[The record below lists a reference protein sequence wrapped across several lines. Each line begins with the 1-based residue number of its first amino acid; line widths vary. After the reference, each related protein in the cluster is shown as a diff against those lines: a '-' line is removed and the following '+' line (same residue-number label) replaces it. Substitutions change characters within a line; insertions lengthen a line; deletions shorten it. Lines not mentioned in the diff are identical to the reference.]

1 MNLSWQTNLDR
12 AIDGRAKQVVAVRR
26 HIHAHPEASGEEYRT
41 SRYLCQLLG
50 EHGLNPQLGPDG
62 RGLIVD
68 SCETDCGRIAL
79 RADIDALSINDAKD
93 VVYRSRHDGLMHA
106 CGHDVHAAILFGA
119 ILALVDLK
127 NAEQLPWPTH
137 VRGLFQPAEE
147 TATGA
152 AEMVAAGALKEVQA
166 IIALHVDPTM
176 AVGTV
181 GLRSGVATAH
191 CDELDIVL
199 TGRGG
204 HAARPHDTADPIVA
218 ASQLINSMYL
228 TIPRVT
234 DSRDAVV
241 VSFGRIEGGRNSNVI
256 PEQVHLQGTLRTLDT
271 EVRKCSKNKIYQICE
286 GIAASSGVS
295 IDAKLV
301 HEIDSICNDAATV
314 ELLRRVSGELLG
326 SGQVA
331 QIPRPSMGSEDF
343 SVYLKHVPGA
353 MLRLGTRSPGK
364 EQTPLHTVCFDV
376 DEEAIAVG
384 TKILARSVVEWSK
397 PRIVRGQSPKIAG
410 LAK

>member
-12 AIDGRAKQVVAVRR
+12 AIDARAKQVVAVRR

-41 SRYLCQLLG
+41 SRYLCQLFG

-204 HAARPHDTADPIVA
+204 HAARPHDTVSCCA
-218 ASQLINSMYL
+218 A
-228 TIPRVT
+228 
-234 DSRDAVV
+234 
-241 VSFGRIEGGRNSNVI
+241 
-256 PEQVHLQGTLRTLDT
+256 
-271 EVRKCSKNKIYQICE
+271 
-286 GIAASSGVS
+286 
-295 IDAKLV
+295 
-301 HEIDSICNDAATV
+301 
-314 ELLRRVSGELLG
+314 
-326 SGQVA
+326 
-331 QIPRPSMGSEDF
+331 
-343 SVYLKHVPGA
+343 
-353 MLRLGTRSPGK
+353 
-364 EQTPLHTVCFDV
+364 
-376 DEEAIAVG
+376 
-384 TKILARSVVEWSK
+384 
-397 PRIVRGQSPKIAG
+397 
-410 LAK
+410 